1 MDQSACSKLHALLDR
16 LDIIV
21 SAYSSLSW
29 FAACSAEVP
38 ADQVGNVMVPLDDAL
53 RALRADFWA
62 FLNELRQRS

>member
-1 MDQSACSKLHALLDR
+1 MEKSSFSKLHALLDR
-16 LDIIV
+16 LDVIV

-53 RALRADFWA
+53 QALRADFWA
-62 FLNELRQRS
+62 FLDELRQRS